1 MSPGALNIRHGAIWF
16 GACHTGLVPLSVLVF
31 PCYPPVPHFLNEAYS
46 VPLYIGNMKI
56 AVVLC
61 LFVVFICLFF
71 IVQGTQLRV
80 CLESKKRLEI
90 LNSVKTVEILG
101 TFEA

>member
-1 MSPGALNIRHGAIWF
+1 M
-16 GACHTGLVPLSVLVF
+16 
-31 PCYPPVPHFLNEAYS
+31 
-46 VPLYIGNMKI
+46 GNMKI
-56 AVVLC
+56 AVGLC

-80 CLESKKRLEI
+80 CLESKKRLET